1 MGGGGGEA
9 REVEEG
15 LERRERLLEPWR
27 NGVVSLRD
35 WRRDIA
41 GFGRR
46 MWVGFGFCQ
55 SLWIGFWVCLGVGIP
70 CPCGGLGSPC
80 PSFMNLGK

>member
-1 MGGGGGEA
+1 MDFIARIGGRKVGGGGGEA

-41 GFGRR
+41 GLMFLKEIG
-46 MWVGFGFCQ
+46 VVVVDKGF
-55 SLWIGFWVCLGVGIP
+55 
-70 CPCGGLGSPC
+70 SPH
-80 PSFMNLGK
+80 MA